1 MYEMIKRGM
10 NEKLDEMG
18 EMLLEKLS
26 SLSKSRE
33 EGIEEFLLQTQD
45 KSVIVVFTV

>member
-1 MYEMIKRGM
+1 MYDVIKKGM

-26 SLSKSRE
+26 TLIKSRE
-33 EGIEEFLLQTQD
+33 EGIEEFLLQTHD